1 MFKIINYVNTITRGD
16 NVKFETIDMGS
27 YNLHLIKS
35 KKFKTITIDVDFLRN
50 IKKEEITKRNL
61 LKMVL
66 LDSSKDYKTERDLII
81 ASEELY
87 DIRVSSSITR
97 IGKFSNLS
105 FQTRFLNEKFTEEG
119 MNKESII
126 FFLDLIFNPNIK
138 DNSFADIDKQKNKL
152 KQDIIS
158 IKDNK
163 IKYSVIKLMER
174 MDGKP
179 YSYNTFGYLD
189 DLEKIDRSN
198 LYDYYKSVISEDQ
211 IDVFVLGDFDD
222 NIKEIFRE
230 YFKINTFKKKNNNL
244 LVEELNI
251 RKRVVKYNDFDNV
264 KQSQV
269 LLLCSL
275 NNLTDFE
282 RKYTI
287 KLYNELLGG
296 SSNSILFDN
305 VREKNGYCY
314 YINSSV
320 KAYDNIL
327 LINSGVE
334 KENTDKCIKLIR
346 KSLKDIRDGKIDN
359 DKLDSARNTIISGI
373 KASMDSPMSVINNH
387 FSRVLVGTPTNEERI
402 ESFNKIT
409 KEDIIKVSKKVN
421 LHTIYTLE
429 EGDKNGED

>member
-1 MFKIINYVNTITRGD
+1 M
-16 NVKFETIDMGS
+16 KFETIDMGS
-27 YNLHLIKS
+27 YNLHLIKT

-66 LDSSKDYKTERDLII
+66 LDSSKDYKTERDLIRE
-81 ASEELY
+81 SEELY
-87 DIRVSSSITR
+87 DIRVSSSINR
-97 IGKFSNLS
+97 IGKFSNLA

-119 MNKESII
+119 MNRESII
-126 FFLDLIFNPNIK
+126 FFLDLIFNPNIN
-138 DNSFADIDKQKNKL
+138 DNSFVNIDKQKNKL
-152 KQDIIS
+152 KQDIIG

-163 IKYSVIKLMER
+163 IKYSVINLMEKLK
-174 MDGKP
+174 DKP
-179 YSYNTFGYLD
+179 YSYNTFGYLE
-189 DLEKIDRSN
+189 DLDEINGSN
-198 LYDYYKSVISEDQ
+198 LYDYYKSVISKDQ
-211 IDVFVLGDFDD
+211 IDVFILGDIDD
-222 NIKEIFRE
+222 SIKEIFKE

-251 RKRVVKYNDFDNV
+251 RKRVVKYKDYDNV

-287 KLYNELLGG
+287 KLYSELLGG

-314 YINSSV
+314 YVNSSV

-334 KENTDKCIKLIR
+334 KDNTDKCIKLIR
-346 KSLKDIRDGKIDN
+346 KCLKNVRDGKFATED
-359 DKLDSARNTIISGI
+359 LDSARNTIISGV
-373 KASMDSPMSVINNH
+373 KASMDNPMGIINSY
-387 FSRVLVGTPTNEERI
+387 FSKVLVDTPSNEERI
-402 ESFNKIT
+402 ANFNKIT

-421 LHTIYTLE
+421 LHTIYILE
-429 EGDKNGED
+429 EGDQNEEN

>member
-1 MFKIINYVNTITRGD
+1 M
-16 NVKFETIDMGS
+16 KFETIDMGS
-27 YNLHLIKS
+27 YNLHLIKT

-66 LDSSKDYKTERDLII
+66 LDSSKDYKTERDLIRE
-81 ASEELY
+81 SEELY
-87 DIRVSSSITR
+87 DIRVSSSINR
-97 IGKFSNLS
+97 IGKFSNLA

-119 MNKESII
+119 MNRESII
-126 FFLDLIFNPNIK
+126 FFLDLIFNPNIN
-138 DNSFADIDKQKNKL
+138 DNSFVNIDKQKNKL
-152 KQDIIS
+152 KQDIIG

-163 IKYSVIKLMER
+163 IKYSVINLMEKLK
-174 MDGKP
+174 DKP

-189 DLEKIDRSN
+189 DLDEINGSN

-211 IDVFVLGDFDD
+211 IDVFILGDIDD
-222 NIKEIFRE
+222 SIKEIFKE

-251 RKRVVKYNDFDNV
+251 RKRVVKYKDYDNV

-287 KLYNELLGG
+287 KLYSELLGG

-314 YINSSV
+314 YVNSSV

-334 KENTDKCIKLIR
+334 KENTEKCIKLIR
-346 KSLKDIRDGKIDN
+346 KCLKNIRDGKFATEN
-359 DKLDSARNTIISGI
+359 LDSARNTIISGV
-373 KASMDSPMSVINNH
+373 KASMDNPIGVINSY
-387 FSRVLVGTPTNEERI
+387 FSKVLVDTPSNEERI
-402 ESFNKIT
+402 ANFNKIT

-421 LHTIYTLE
+421 LHTIYILE
-429 EGDKNGED
+429 EGDQNEEN